1 MIGKAEQVVH
11 DIKGDSNVKK
21 AAFATLVLFKEK
33 LEIEYV
39 WIMYVYNFIKG
50 LINKKKQQD
59 EKAEPLIG
67 ETKDKKHDEP
77 KEKKHDESKEKK
89 DDGKDKKDK
98 HKE

>member
-50 LINKKKQQD
+50 LINKRKQQD
-59 EKAEPLIG
+59 DKAEPLIN
-67 ETKDKKHDEP
+67 ETKDL

-89 DDGKDKKDK
+89 DDGKDKKEK